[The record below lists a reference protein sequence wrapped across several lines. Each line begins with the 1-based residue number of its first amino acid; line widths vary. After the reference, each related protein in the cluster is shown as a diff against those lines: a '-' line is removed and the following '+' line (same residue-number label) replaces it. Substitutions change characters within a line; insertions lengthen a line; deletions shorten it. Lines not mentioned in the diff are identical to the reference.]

1 MPEQLSS
8 HQAQD
13 STEAIDVLL
22 PTRSPA
28 PWLAQ
33 TMDGLLAQTHHQWR
47 LVAVVHGDA
56 SELTP
61 LILAKVPGA
70 VIVPMPEESKLQHL
84 LNAGLAVCTADFVAR
99 QDHDDIPE
107 PGRLSEQLR
116 FLRENPEVVAVGSW
130 ATVIDEHGVEQ
141 GIREVP
147 TGAAALKGL
156 RWKTVLIHP
165 SVMFRPGAVRE
176 VGLYNTGATNA
187 EDYELW
193 LRLAAVGRIDSVPE
207 PLLRYRVHSGQVS
220 QSRAIPRATRVLVA
234 KSRRALARS
243 RTESLLMAQLRQIA
257 WSLPQIRRSIR
268 RPS

>member
-1 MPEQLSS
+1 M
-8 HQAQD
+8 
-13 STEAIDVLL
+13 
-22 PTRSPA
+22 
-28 PWLAQ
+28 
-33 TMDGLLAQTHHQWR
+33 
-47 LVAVVHGDA
+47 HGEA
-56 SELTP
+56 SELTA
-61 LILAKVPGA
+61 LILDKVPDA

-107 PGRLSEQLR
+107 PNRLTAQLR
-116 FLRENPEVVAVGSW
+116 FLVDHPDVVAVGSW

-147 TGAAALKGL
+147 TGTAALNGL

-165 SVMFRPGAVRE
+165 SVMFRLAVVRE
-176 VGLYNTGATNA
+176 VGCYNTGATNA

-193 LRLAAVGRIDSVPE
+193 LRLAAAGRIDNVRE

-220 QSRAIPRATRVLVA
+220 QARAIPRTTRALVA
-234 KSRRALARS
+234 RSRRALARN
-243 RTESLLMAQLRQIA
+243 RTESLLMAQIRQIA